1 MKITNDNLNVYNDND
16 DSLKQMLKKSMIV
29 SLAFLILIISFFL
42 VNLIKKDQS
51 ISISERRKLA
61 NFPKAT
67 VNNIFDGTFFK
78 KFDEYVTDQFV
89 EREEFRKIKVN
100 TELNI
105 LGKKNY
111 NNLYEYDGYI
121 IEMINPLNEKSVKN
135 TVNKINQI
143 KEMYLKP
150 ENNVYFTIV
159 PDKNYFVDNGNLK
172 LDYNKLT
179 EIMKDNLNFAKYI
192 DIKSD
197 LELSDYYK
205 TDSHWKQENLKKIA
219 EKITKEMDAENTVN
233 YNEVEIA
240 DFQGTYAGR
249 LPVNNQNDKIKILT
263 NNILENAKVFNY
275 DINKEEKIYNM
286 NKINSLDKYDIYLSG
301 GVSLLEI
308 TNQEAS
314 TEKELIVF
322 RDSYGS
328 SIVPLLV
335 PSYKKITMVDTR
347 YISPKLLKN
356 YIEFS
361 DQDVLFIYSTLL
373 INSSGTLK

>member
-1 MKITNDNLNVYNDND
+1 MSNKIKN
-16 DSLKQMLKKSMIV
+16 IV
-29 SLAFLILIISFFL
+29 VTIAFLILIISFFL

-150 ENNVYFTIV
+150 ESNVYFTIV

-172 LDYNKLT
+172 LDYNKLI

-219 EKITKEMDAENTVN
+219 EKITKEIDAENTVN

-314 TEKELIVF
+314 TEKELIVY

-328 SIVPLLV
+328 SLVPLLV
-335 PSYKKITMVDTR
+335 PSYKKITVVDTR